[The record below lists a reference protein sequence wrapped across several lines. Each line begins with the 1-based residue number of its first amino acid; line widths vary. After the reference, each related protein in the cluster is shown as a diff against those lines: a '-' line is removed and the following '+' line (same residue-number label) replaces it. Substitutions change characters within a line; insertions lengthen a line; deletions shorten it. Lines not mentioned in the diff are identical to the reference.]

1 MYSLV
6 LMSAMS
12 TAPNTADFNGYF
24 RDLFN
29 RNGCS
34 GCTGCDGCSGAAK
47 YSCSGGG
54 CCGSNSASCN
64 GCCGGS
70 GLFSGERIRSFFN
83 PTNCTGCCG
92 GSAAYA
98 SGCCGGSMA
107 YASGCCGGSM
117 AYSNFSMPV
126 QSYTPMFNGGLSC
139 YGGPVVTTPVPAYES
154 YPAMPGFNVPPPMSI
169 PYAPP
174 EVAPPSAI
182 ERTGFGPRPPATVTS
197 ASNMAN
203 RATVIVRLPA
213 DAMLLADGTALKM
226 TGTERKFM
234 TPELPAGMEFTYK
247 FTAEYERNG
256 DVVSVSKK
264 VVVRPG
270 SMAMVEF
277 ADLTATKPAPMNS
290 DAPVSKEAVAAAPVS
305 FPKTAVA
312 PIAPVAAPVQPAPQ
326 QAQPAQITVKLP
338 LGATLYVD
346 DRKNASTDLVRK
358 FTTPPLP
365 AGREFG
371 YLLKVE
377 VVRNGTPETLTQKVA
392 FRAGEQVTVD
402 MSSVGR

>member
-1 MYSLV
+1 
-6 LMSAMS
+6 
-12 TAPNTADFNGYF
+12 
-24 RDLFN
+24 
-29 RNGCS
+29 
-34 GCTGCDGCSGAAK
+34 
-47 YSCSGGG
+47 
-54 CCGSNSASCN
+54 
-64 GCCGGS
+64 
-70 GLFSGERIRSFFN
+70 
-83 PTNCTGCCG
+83 
-92 GSAAYA
+92 
-98 SGCCGGSMA
+98 
-107 YASGCCGGSM
+107 M
-117 AYSNFSMPV
+117 AYSNFNMPV
-126 QSYTPMFNGGLSC
+126 QSYTPIFNGGLSC
-139 YGGPVVTTPVPAYES
+139 YGVPVVTAPVPNYQT
-154 YPAMPGFNVPPPMSI
+154 YPSLPGFNVPPPMSI

-174 EVAPPSAI
+174 EVAPPSVI
-182 ERTGFGPRPPATVTS
+182 ERTGFGPRPTATVTS

-213 DAMLLADGTALKM
+213 DATLLADGTALKM
-226 TGTERKFM
+226 TGSERKFM

-277 ADLTATKPAPMNS
+277 ADLTATKPAPLNS

-305 FPKTAVA
+305 FPKTPVA
-312 PIAPVAAPVQPAPQ
+312 PIASPVQPVLQ

-402 MSSVGR
+402 MTSMGR